1 MPGRLRRPLSCSSEN
16 RNCRQETGSPPI
28 LSTVNMG
35 GMSPRFPTR
44 PVQGCVP
51 LGRLLLPLLLLFMQ
65 WIADRV
71 HAHAAVVATPRITLV
86 VFADKEM
93 PVGEW
98 DALFRDLRQDYSTL
112 AAETYFSPGGF
123 NMVRGDALLPGIEID
138 SSISIYLHGECTL
151 LGQPGQSVPQ
161 GTLGWVL
168 RNHGHIEPFIH
179 VDCTRIRE
187 ILGNYAQRM
196 NHDLRNSVM
205 AEAISRVVLHEWIH
219 VVTQSPLHKQDGV
232 SKSAFRI
239 ADLIPSYYEQFGQV
253 SHGK

>member
-1 MPGRLRRPLSCSSEN
+1 
-16 RNCRQETGSPPI
+16 
-28 LSTVNMG
+28 MG

-65 WIADRV
+65 WIADRI
-71 HAHAAVVATPRITLV
+71 HAHAAVVATPRITLI
-86 VFADKEM
+86 VFADKQM
-93 PVGEW
+93 PEGEW

-112 AAETYFSPGGF
+112 AAETHFSPGGF
-123 NMVRGDALLPGIEID
+123 NLVRGDALLPGIEID
-138 SSISIYLHGECTL
+138 SSITIYLHGECTL
-151 LGQPGQSVPQ
+151 LGQPS
-161 GTLGWVL
+161 
-168 RNHGHIEPFIH
+168 
-179 VDCTRIRE
+179 RE

-219 VVTQSPLHKQDGV
+219 VVTQSPSHTPDGV
-232 SKSAFRI
+232 SKRAFHI
-239 ADLIPSYYEQFGQV
+239 ADLIPSYYEQLGQA